1 MQRAL
6 AVSQVRHGEAAL
18 EQGRPDE
25 ALGSF
30 RAALENEPTLA
41 AAFRG
46 MGMAYAMQG
55 HDAQALQ
62 SYDRY
67 LRLAPGAPDAAEIRQ
82 SIREL
87 KARAKVGAKQQ

>member
-6 AVSQVRHGEAAL
+6 AVSQVRHGEEAL
-18 EQGRPDE
+18 EQGHPDE

-30 RAALENEPTLA
+30 RAALENAPTLA

-67 LRLAPGAPDAAEIRQ
+67 LRLAPGAADAAEIRQ
-82 SIREL
+82 SMREL

>member
-55 HDAQALQ
+55 HDAQALAV
-62 SYDRY
+62 
-67 LRLAPGAPDAAEIRQ
+67 LRQVSAARAGAADAAENPPIP
-82 SIREL
+82 S
-87 KARAKVGAKQQ
+87 AS